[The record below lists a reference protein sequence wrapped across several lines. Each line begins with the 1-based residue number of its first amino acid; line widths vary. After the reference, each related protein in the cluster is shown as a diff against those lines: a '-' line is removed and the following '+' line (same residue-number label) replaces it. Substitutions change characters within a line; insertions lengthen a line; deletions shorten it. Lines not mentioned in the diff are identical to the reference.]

1 MTWEPDVDVLAVGLT
16 YRDLIMT
23 GLPDLPRLGEER
35 HAAALHETWGG
46 ISNMA
51 RVCRA
56 LGLNTALSTP
66 LGDDPASSQL
76 TADMAGLGIDMSLS
90 RTHPGWRL
98 PVTVALSTA
107 DDRALATVEEP
118 PPAGVAA
125 HLDGAAFRARAV
137 IVDLRDPV
145 LPGLDRARA
154 AGAIVYASRGFDAT
168 GAWSTEALTGPGACD
183 VWMLNELEAT
193 AFTGVD
199 DALEAARRLTA
210 HVPLVV
216 VTRGASGLVAVDVV
230 RGEEAAAPAFAV
242 EATGTT
248 GAGDSALA
256 AFVFANQLPGATL
269 ADRLEVVAFIVATI
283 LSRPLGAADP
293 PSRAELLTR
302 AHAIRHRRMD
312 HIIAALH
319 GRS

>member
-1 MTWEPDVDVLAVGLT
+1 MTLEPGVDVLAVGIT

-56 LGLNTALSTP
+56 LGLTTALSTP
-66 LGDDPASSQL
+66 LGDDPVSLLLA
-76 TADMAGLGIDMSLS
+76 ADMTSLGIDLSLS

-107 DDRALATVEEP
+107 HDRAMATVEEP
-118 PPAGVAA
+118 PPAGVSA
-125 HLDGAAFRARAV
+125 HLDGATFRAGAV

-145 LPGLDRARA
+145 LPWIDRARA
-154 AGAIVYASRGFDAT
+154 AGATVYASRGFDAT
-168 GAWSTEALTGPGACD
+168 GSWSPDALVRRGACD

-193 AFTGVD
+193 AFAGVA
-199 DALEAARRLTA
+199 DALEAARRLSA
-210 HVPLVV
+210 QVPLVV
-216 VTRGASGLVAVDVV
+216 VTRGASGLLAVDAG
-230 RGEEAAAPAFAV
+230 RGEEAVVPAFAV

-256 AFVFANQLPGATL
+256 AFVFANQVPGASLT
-269 ADRLEVVAFIVATI
+269 DRLDIVAFIAATI

-293 PSRAELLTR
+293 PSRAELLAR
-302 AHAIRHRRMD
+302 AQAVRGRPMA
-312 HIIAALH
+312 HIIAALR
-319 GRS
+319 GR